1 MAMYE
6 YETSPRKIEPE
17 YNPKRDNK
25 RKKKV
30 SNQNEE
36 IRKEII
42 QKAKEN
48 IKLKNKTRI
57 KRRKLVVGIIFTF
70 TILLA
75 ISYRNSLINESFAKV
90 KSLKN
95 ELSTIEKENEQL
107 QVSIE
112 SSYNIKNIE
121 QAAQEQLGMQ
131 RLSQDQ
137 KVYINLPKKNYVE
150 PASEEIKIEEETNI
164 LKKIIKFIK
173 GE

>member
-17 YNPKRDNK
+17 YNPKKNNKK
-25 RKKKV
+25 RKKV
-30 SNQNEE
+30 SSQNEN
-36 IRKEII
+36 IKKEIK

-48 IKLKNKTRI
+48 VKLKNAVRI
-57 KRRKLVVGIIFTF
+57 RRKKLVVSIIFAF
-70 TILLA
+70 IVLLA
-75 ISYRNSLINESFAKV
+75 ISYRNSLINESFSKV
-90 KSLKN
+90 KTLKN

-112 SSYNIKNIE
+112 SSLNLKNIE
-121 QAAQEQLGMQ
+121 QTAQEKLGMQ

-137 KVYINLPKKNYVE
+137 KIYINLPKKDYIE
-150 PASEEIKIEEETNI
+150 SASEEIKTEEDKNI
-164 LKKIIKFIK
+164 VQKIIGFIK

>member
-17 YNPKRDNK
+17 YNPKKDNK

-36 IRKEII
+36 IKKEIR
-42 QKAKEN
+42 QKAKQN
-48 IKLKNKTRI
+48 IKLKNETKI
-57 KRRKLVVGIIFTF
+57 KRRKLVVGIMFTF

-121 QAAQEQLGMQ
+121 QAAQKQLGMQ
-131 RLSQDQ
+131 RLSQEQ

>member
-17 YNPKRDNK
+17 YSPKKNNK
-25 RKKKV
+25 GKKKV
-30 SNQNEE
+30 QNQNEE
-36 IRKEII
+36 IKKEIR

-48 IKLKNKTRI
+48 IKLKNKIRI
-57 KRRKLVVGIIFTF
+57 KRRKLVVGIMFTF

-121 QAAQEQLGMQ
+121 QVAQNQLGMQ

-150 PASEEIKIEEETNI
+150 PASEEIKIDEETNI

>member
-17 YNPKRDNK
+17 YNPKKDNK

-36 IRKEII
+36 IKKEIR
-42 QKAKEN
+42 QKAKQN
-48 IKLKNKTRI
+48 IKLKNETKI
-57 KRRKLVVGIIFTF
+57 KRRKLVVGIMFTF

-121 QAAQEQLGMQ
+121 Q
-131 RLSQDQ
+131 
-137 KVYINLPKKNYVE
+137 
-150 PASEEIKIEEETNI
+150 
-164 LKKIIKFIK
+164 
-173 GE
+173 